1 MGKMLFVSKWYIHGV
16 FLSVESVQ
24 TAAEDPAA
32 GQSGPEPEAEDG
44 QRAVRAVCQGDD
56 VWAGFIHFVAV
67 CWYLQKEVEVKLML
81 MQVKVVSVGVIHARF
96 DSV

>member
-1 MGKMLFVSKWYIHGV
+1 MMGSCC

-32 GQSGPEPEAEDG
+32 GQSGPEPEAEDS

-56 VWAGFIHFVAV
+56 VCLIIYTEYIMRSTWQA
-67 CWYLQKEVEVKLML
+67 CLQ
-81 MQVKVVSVGVIHARF
+81 A
-96 DSV
+96 